1 MNDNFPNSMV
11 LNLVSDNEVINIVNS
26 FKSGSAAGYD
36 NISMN
41 IIKQSIHLIVEP
53 ITHII
58 NLSITNGAVPDKM
71 KLARV
76 IPVFKCNDQTQLSNY
91 RPISVLPAF
100 SKILERVIYNRMVH
114 YLDNYNI
121 LCHQQFGFRKGYST
135 SMALIRLFDQLSTA
149 IDNKKFTIGIFLD
162 LSKAFDT
169 VNHEILFTKLEHYG
183 FRGIVLDWMKSYFI
197 NRMQFVQ
204 YNNHCSDL
212 KEISCGVPQGSI
224 LGPLLF
230 LLYINDICNVSQ
242 ILEVILFADDTNVF
256 YSHQDLHY
264 LVNTMNKEMNK
275 LSEWLKINKLT
286 LNLEKTKYILFKPRQ
301 KRQYMPVDLF
311 IDGTNINQVHET
323 SFLGV
328 VLDENITWKSHI
340 SYISSKISKSIG
352 IILRS
357 SFYLFKS
364 SLKTLYYGLV
374 YPYLQYCNIVWAST
388 YQSNLNRIVILQKR
402 IVRIISKVKFDSHTN
417 PLYKELNILKFHDI
431 CKLQMG
437 QFLFSWKNNSLPNYF
452 NDMFTLNAQL
462 PGLKR
467 RNVENFRIPYCRT
480 KLRKFSLRFQGPKRF
495 NSLPVE
501 VISVSTPSHFKVKMK
516 SFLTSSYDF

>member
-1 MNDNFPNSMV
+1 MNGNFPNSMV
-11 LNLVSDNEVINIVNS
+11 FNLVSDNEVINIVNS
-26 FKSGSAAGYD
+26 FKSSSAAGYD
-36 NISMN
+36 NICMN

-58 NLSITNGAVPDKM
+58 NLSITNGIVPDKM

-76 IPVFKCNDQTQLSNY
+76 IPVLKCNDQTQLSNY
-91 RPISVLPAF
+91 RPISVLPVF

-114 YLDNYNI
+114 YLDNYNS

-135 SMALIRLFDQLSTA
+135 SMALIRLSDQLFTA

-169 VNHEILFTKLEHYG
+169 VNHEILFTELEHYG

-197 NRMQFVQ
+197 NRKQFVQ

-212 KEISCGVPQGSI
+212 SL

-264 LVNTMNKEMNK
+264 LMNK

-286 LNLEKTKYILFKPRQ
+286 LNLEKKTKYILFKPRQ

-311 IDGTNINQVHET
+311 IDGMNINQVHET
-323 SFLGV
+323 SFSELCW
-328 VLDENITWKSHI
+328 I
-340 SYISSKISKSIG
+340 
-352 IILRS
+352 
-357 SFYLFKS
+357 
-364 SLKTLYYGLV
+364 KTL
-374 YPYLQYCNIVWAST
+374 
-388 YQSNLNRIVILQKR
+388 
-402 IVRIISKVKFDSHTN
+402 
-417 PLYKELNILKFHDI
+417 PL
-431 CKLQMG
+431 
-437 QFLFSWKNNSLPNYF
+437 
-452 NDMFTLNAQL
+452 
-462 PGLKR
+462 
-467 RNVENFRIPYCRT
+467 
-480 KLRKFSLRFQGPKRF
+480 
-495 NSLPVE
+495 
-501 VISVSTPSHFKVKMK
+501 
-516 SFLTSSYDF
+516 